1 VPELPE
7 VESVRRG
14 LHDWVEAATVTGVR
28 VLDPRILGTTSQ
40 RRIPPEAVD
49 AFAEAVAGLTL
60 AAPQRR
66 GKFLWVPFAGT
77 PAALTLHLGMSGQ
90 LRIHTAEEPL
100 HRHTRAVLDLER
112 GDPERTAGFVQLR
125 FIDQRIFGHIG
136 VDDLLPDGPDAV
148 PAASVHIA
156 RDPLDPHWDLEVTA
170 RRIQRSTS
178 ALKSVLMDQTIVSGI
193 GNIYADEALFR
204 ARVHPLAV
212 PARTRI
218 SRLRAVLEAARAVME
233 AALAQ
238 GGTSFDS
245 LYVHVNG
252 DSGYFDRSLTVYGR
266 TGQPCGVCGTPIQR
280 LVVGGRG
287 THVCPICQ
295 RKR

>member
-1 VPELPE
+1 MPELPE

-14 LHDWVEAATVTGVR
+14 LLDWVQSAAITGVR

-40 RRIPPEAVD
+40 RRLPPD
-49 AFAEAVAGLTL
+49 AADTFAEAVAGRVL
-60 AAPQRR
+60 ATPQRR
-66 GKFLWVPFAGT
+66 GKFLWVPFAGI
-77 PAALTLHLGMSGQ
+77 PSALTLHLGMSGQ
-90 LRIHTAEEPL
+90 LRIHTADEPV
-100 HRHTRAVLDLER
+100 HRHTRAILDLQR
-112 GDPERTAGFVQLR
+112 SPGPVQLR

-136 VDDLLPDGPDAV
+136 VDDLIADGPDAV
-148 PAASVHIA
+148 PRASAHIA

-178 ALKSVLMDQTIVSGI
+178 ALKSVLMDQTIVSGV

-218 SRLRAVLEAARAVME
+218 SRLRAVLVEARAVME
-233 AALAQ
+233 DALAQ
-238 GGTSFDS
+238 GGTSFDA

-252 DSGYFDRSLTVYGR
+252 DSGYFDRSLNVYGR
-266 TGQPCGVCGTPIQR
+266 TEEPCRVCGTAIR
-280 LVVGGRG
+280 RIGVGGRG
-287 THVCPICQ
+287 THFCPTCQ

>member
-14 LHDWVEAATVTGVR
+14 LLDWVQSAAITGVR

-40 RRIPPEAVD
+40 RRLPPEAAD
-49 AFAEAVAGLTL
+49 TFAEAVAGRVL
-60 AAPQRR
+60 ATPQRR
-66 GKFLWVPFAGT
+66 GKFLWVPFAGA

-90 LRIHTAEEPL
+90 LRIHTADEPV
-100 HRHTRAVLDLER
+100 HRHTRAILDLQR
-112 GDPERTAGFVQLR
+112 SPGPVQLR

-136 VDDLLPDGPDAV
+136 VDDLVADGPDAV
-148 PAASVHIA
+148 PAASAHIA
-156 RDPLDPHWDLEVTA
+156 RDPLDPLWDLEVTA

-178 ALKSVLMDQTIVSGI
+178 ALKSVLMDQTIVSGV

-218 SRLRAVLEAARAVME
+218 SRLRAVLVEARAVME
-233 AALAQ
+233 DALAQ
-238 GGTSFDS
+238 GGTSFDA

-252 DSGYFDRSLTVYGR
+252 DSGYFDRSLNVYGR
-266 TGQPCGVCGTPIQR
+266 TGEACRVCGTPVRRI
-280 LVVGGRG
+280 VVGGRG
-287 THVCPICQ
+287 THFCTICQ

>member
-1 VPELPE
+1 MPELPE

-14 LHDWVEAATVTGVR
+14 LLDWVEAATVTGVR

-49 AFAEAVAGLTL
+49 IFAEAVAGRTL

-100 HRHTRAVLDLER
+100 HRHTRAVLELER
-112 GDPERTAGFVQLR
+112 GDLECTAGPVQLR

-136 VDDLLPDGPDAV
+136 VDDLIPDGPDAV
-148 PAASVHIA
+148 PASSAHIA

-178 ALKSVLMDQTIVSGI
+178 ALKTVLMDQTIVSGI

-204 ARVHPLAV
+204 ARVHPRAV

-218 SRLRAVLEAARAVME
+218 SRLRGVLDAARAVME
-233 AALAQ
+233 AALVQ

-245 LYVHVNG
+245 LYVRVNG

-266 TGQPCGVCGTPIQR
+266 TGQPCLVCGTSIRR

-287 THVCPICQ
+287 THVCPTCQ
-295 RKR
+295 RKS

>member
-1 VPELPE
+1 MPELPE

-14 LHDWVEAATVTGVR
+14 LLDWVQSAAITGVR

-40 RRIPPEAVD
+40 RRLPPEAPD
-49 AFAEAVAGLTL
+49 IFAEAVAGRVLVT
-60 AAPQRR
+60 PQRR
-66 GKFLWVPFAGT
+66 GKFLWVPFAGA

-90 LRIHTAEEPL
+90 LRIHTADEPV
-100 HRHTRAVLDLER
+100 HRHTRAILDLQR
-112 GDPERTAGFVQLR
+112 SPGPVQLR

-136 VDDLLPDGPDAV
+136 VDDLIADGPDAV
-148 PAASVHIA
+148 PRASAHIA
-156 RDPLDPHWDLEVTA
+156 RDPLDPHWDLETTA

-178 ALKSVLMDQTIVSGI
+178 ALKSVLMDQTIVSGV

-212 PARTRI
+212 PTRTRI
-218 SRLRAVLEAARAVME
+218 SRLRAVLMEARAVME
-233 AALAQ
+233 DALAQ
-238 GGTSFDS
+238 GGTSFDA

-252 DSGYFDRSLTVYGR
+252 DSGYFDRSLNVYGR
-266 TGQPCGVCGTPIQR
+266 TGEPCRVCGTAIR
-280 LVVGGRG
+280 RIGVGGRG
-287 THVCPICQ
+287 THFCPTCQ